1 MLLEFW
7 HNTCDVGCYVK
18 TRMYKLDWKTRFTK
32 RWKKS
37 YDEIYL
43 YQEFLFLF
51 LEHNLSRSYFSNKVA
66 GLQADT
72 LLKTK
77 STSDFVWYLLFHM
90 TIVSLITCN
99 RMEEGLEGFRTKSL
113 LIRTEGRR
121 GNCIFNDF
129 KRNISNWKQCSKVLL
144 FEYCL
149 KTTITILP
157 RNISILQKIYK
168 KKKKKEPHQNV
179 QMSTRKEGFYFSH
192 IKMST
197 LWLVP
202 DFESA
207 VYDTIV
213 LT

>member
-1 MLLEFW
+1 
-7 HNTCDVGCYVK
+7 
-18 TRMYKLDWKTRFTK
+18 MYKLDWKTRFTK

-99 RMEEGLEGFRTKSL
+99 RMEEGLE
-113 LIRTEGRR
+113 
-121 GNCIFNDF
+121 
-129 KRNISNWKQCSKVLL
+129 
-144 FEYCL
+144 
-149 KTTITILP
+149 
-157 RNISILQKIYK
+157 
-168 KKKKKEPHQNV
+168 
-179 QMSTRKEGFYFSH
+179 
-192 IKMST
+192 
-197 LWLVP
+197 
-202 DFESA
+202 
-207 VYDTIV
+207 
-213 LT
+213 